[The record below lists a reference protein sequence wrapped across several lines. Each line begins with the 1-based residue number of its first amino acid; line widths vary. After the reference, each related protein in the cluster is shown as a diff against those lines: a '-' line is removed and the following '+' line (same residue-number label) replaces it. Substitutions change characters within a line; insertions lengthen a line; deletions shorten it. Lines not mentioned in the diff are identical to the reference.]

1 MEYAILFVF
10 IIVFYIFYSIRSFPL
25 PKFMVGGMQPKE
37 RESLDKF
44 IRGVGMVASIFVAN
58 QLFHRFSE
66 DLMGGSFISAFLVYI
81 GIFFLLKI
89 LIDIFHWKIGTLWVA
104 HLLIY
109 LIWTGIILLMV
120 YAIENLGIDTDTTFG
135 FILTIV
141 LLISLAYWLY
151 ARYFHQPW
159 KFSRVRPITQQ

>member
-1 MEYAILFVF
+1 MENAIVFVF
-10 IIVFYIFYSIRSFPL
+10 IIVFYVFYSIRSFPL

-44 IRGVGMVASIFVAN
+44 IRGVGMYASIFLAN
-58 QLFHRFSE
+58 QFFNRFSE
-66 DLMGGSFISAFLVYI
+66 DLMGGNFIMAFLFYI

-89 LIDIFHWKIGTLWVA
+89 LIDIFWWKIGNLWVA

-109 LIWTGIILLMV
+109 LIWTGISLLIV
-120 YAIENLGIDTDTTFG
+120 YALDSIGIDTETTFG

-141 LLISLAYWLY
+141 LLISLATWLY
-151 ARYFHQPW
+151 VRYFHEPW
-159 KFSRVRPITQQ
+159 KFSRVRQTTQ